1 MILALLLLAPLGSAQ
16 FVINY
21 PGSRGFNEDE
31 HGDWPCGGFNSVSA
45 SRSEFPL
52 TGAPI
57 QIHSTHTQQL
67 LQVIMSVGNEPGDNF
82 NVVVEPTFRET
93 GPQDFCFGDASIPAD
108 LNVRPGANATLQVI
122 SVGPEGGLYAVS
134 ACSPTDQS

>member
-1 MILALLLLAPLGSAQ
+1 
-16 FVINY
+16 
-21 PGSRGFNEDE
+21 
-31 HGDWPCGGFNSVSA
+31 
-45 SRSEFPL
+45 
-52 TGAPI
+52 
-57 QIHSTHTQQL
+57 
-67 LQVIMSVGNEPGDNF
+67 MSVGNEPGDNF

-122 SVGPEGGLYAVS
+122 SGGSEGGLYAVS